1 MLVARAL
8 TPDQLGSWAL
18 ALAVQGYALHVGEF
32 GLRSV
37 VTTEAA
43 RAAAALPELLRRYLR
58 LRLALTLVTVALV
71 TLGAALLRP
80 QDALLIGLV
89 TLSIVPIALQ
99 LDWLALVD
107 DRAALA
113 AVLLLVRPLV
123 FLALVGLYRSD
134 LTPTFLAVCYLGSWA
149 LSALASCTALR
160 RTPVRHRGDL
170 PTPSEML
177 RRGAALA
184 LVTVTNQAQ
193 LSADLLVV
201 AWSLGAAGAG
211 DYYLAGQILVA
222 ALLFANASGQI
233 ALARLPQFSQEP
245 HRFQA
250 ALWAEARHLLGLAAP
265 IALVLGFAAPSL
277 LPLLFGLEHATAASA
292 LRWLLPWFLLQ
303 NLTTLLQAGLT
314 AAKRERA
321 VLRANLVLLL
331 VLVPGLALAA
341 LGGTLGGFAA
351 ARSVAEMA
359 RLLVLGFALRV
370 ILR

>member
-43 RAAAALPELLRRYLR
+43 RAAVALPELLRRYLR

-113 AVLLLVRPLV
+113 AVLLLVQPLV

-193 LSADLLVV
+193 LSADS
-201 AWSLGAAGAG
+201 AQA
-211 DYYLAGQILVA
+211 
-222 ALLFANASGQI
+222 
-233 ALARLPQFSQEP
+233 
-245 HRFQA
+245 HR
-250 ALWAEARHLLGLAAP
+250 
-265 IALVLGFAAPSL
+265 
-277 LPLLFGLEHATAASA
+277 
-292 LRWLLPWFLLQ
+292 
-303 NLTTLLQAGLT
+303 
-314 AAKRERA
+314 
-321 VLRANLVLLL
+321 
-331 VLVPGLALAA
+331 
-341 LGGTLGGFAA
+341 
-351 ARSVAEMA
+351 
-359 RLLVLGFALRV
+359 
-370 ILR
+370 